1 MGILY
6 KSFVKIRRINFLMY
20 SDSLFKLIKQVFY
33 ERNEVMTTEIQNTHW
48 KIDCNGYFPYCPK
61 CRYEPYD
68 GRLTN
73 FCPECGADLRKEN
86 PVTIK
91 TSRQIIKELRQKSIS
106 NKDEELLLSAADRI
120 ESLQRLADEFGC
132 SNV

>member
-1 MGILY
+1 
-6 KSFVKIRRINFLMY
+6 
-20 SDSLFKLIKQVFY
+20 
-33 ERNEVMTTEIQNTHW
+33 MTTEIQNTHW